1 MAQIAYNHIT
11 NRKCYQNWI
20 FAAIGVKIWEIWD
33 IFSKIW
39 DKIWEIWEI
48 WEICEIWDVYEAC

>member
-20 FAAIGVKIWEIWD
+20 FAVIGVKIWEIWD

-48 WEICEIWDVYEAC
+48 WDQWAACEWF